1 MTTDRHESRDYVPPV
16 LLGPEGLSPGDWESA
31 PPRGNVAAIA
41 VLLFGA
47 LLVFSAGNAV
57 GYFLAGQIIPGIVQA
72 LAVWVCLGVGFWT
85 AWNVRG

>member
-16 LLGPEGLSPGDWESA
+16 MLGPEGFDPDAA
-31 PPRGNVAAIA
+31 PVPPQNNAAAIA

-85 AWNVRG
+85 GWGVRG